1 MVGLVV
7 VSHSRGLAVAAV
19 QLAVE
24 MVHDGRPPIEVAAG
38 LDESTLGTDAT
49 AIASAIDRADA
60 GDGVV
65 VLMDLGSAVLSAEL
79 ALEMVAAPERVVLC
93 PAPLVEGLAAAVV
106 SAASGA
112 GRSEVAA
119 EAAAALEA
127 KATHLAP
134 AASPSDVAP
143 SEGGGQVASGVVA
156 VSNPHGLHARPA
168 ARLVGEARRF
178 DARVEIRNRS
188 TGSGWVPAGSLSRV
202 STLGVLRG
210 QEIEVRASG
219 AQAREAVDGL
229 VALARRG
236 FDEAFVDGGQ
246 TARAPGLAV
255 AGQTAAGA
263 SGLPDAPPDI
273 ARGQTAAGAPG
284 LLVARADISEIS
296 ERGRGRALAASAGV
310 GIGPA
315 WIPGAG
321 SSAASLGDISEISGQ
336 DAGGEWPRVEA
347 AVEATRL
354 EISQVR
360 ASAAPGQADVFE
372 AHLLLLEDADL
383 LDDIRARID
392 RGVAAPRAVH
402 DAADRVAREFEALAD
417 PYLKGRAAD
426 VRAVGEQ
433 VVRHLLGLE
442 RTHLD
447 GDGVLVAADLT
458 PADVVGLDRERVTG
472 VLLAGGSP
480 TAHAAILARGR
491 QIPMVVGAGA
501 AVLGVAP
508 GTTIALDG
516 GTGEFAIAP
525 GDGALAEFRARETER
540 AVRRRRADA
549 LAQDPAVTR
558 NGATIAVGANVGSIE
573 DARAAAAHGADLA
586 GLVRTEFLFLD
597 RDEAPTVD
605 EQVATYRSIGAAIG
619 RPIVLRTLDV
629 GGDKPLRYA
638 PGPPEQNPFLGVR
651 GLRHSLAHPGLFR
664 DQLEAIVRAARHTPV
679 TVMFPM
685 VTGVAELIAA
695 RRLLDEAGA
704 RDGLEVGIMVEVPAA
719 ALKIAT
725 FRPYVDFV
733 SIGTN
738 DLAQYTLAA
747 ERGNP
752 AVPADALDPA
762 VLRLIDRVCR
772 DAGVPVTV
780 CGELAADEA
789 AVPVLTALGVAELS
803 VTPAAVPLVK
813 QAVRTAGDD
822 SVAWALDLPDAAAVR
837 RRLVSG

>member
-7 VSHSRGLAVAAV
+7 VSHSHALAVAAV
-19 QLAVE
+19 ELAAE

-38 LDESTLGTDAT
+38 LDESTLGTDAV
-49 AIASAIDRADA
+49 AIASAIGRADA

-65 VLMDLGSAVLSAEL
+65 VLMDLGSAVLSAEM
-79 ALEMVAAPERVVLC
+79 ALEMVDAPDRVVLC
-93 PAPLVEGLAAAVV
+93 PAPLVEGLVAAVV
-106 SAASGA
+106 SAAAGA

-119 EAAAALEA
+119 EASAALEA
-127 KATHLAP
+127 KLTHLAP
-134 AASPSDVAP
+134 APAAP
-143 SEGGGQVASGVVA
+143 SVADEPDDHAVSGVVT
-156 VSNPHGLHARPA
+156 VDNPHGLHARPA
-168 ARLVGEARRF
+168 ARLVTEARRF
-178 DARVEIRNRS
+178 DAKVEIRNR
-188 TGSGWVPAGSLSRV
+188 TTESGWVAAGSLSRV

-210 QEIEVRASG
+210 HEVELRASG
-219 AQAREAVDGL
+219 PQAREAVDGL
-229 VALARRG
+229 VALVRRR
-236 FDEAFVDGGQ
+236 FDE
-246 TARAPGLAV
+246 T
-255 AGQTAAGA
+255 
-263 SGLPDAPPDI
+263 DAPV
-273 ARGQTAAGAPG
+273 AAP
-284 LLVARADISEIS
+284 VTNISEPEVVGDS
-296 ERGRGRALAASAGV
+296 VPRAASAGV

-315 WIPGAG
+315 WRPAVGALPDIP
-321 SSAASLGDISEISGQ
+321 EISGGI
-336 DAGGEWPRVEA
+336 AVEEWRRVEE

-354 EISQVR
+354 EISQLR
-360 ASAAPGQADVFE
+360 TAAGTGQADIFE

-383 LDDIRARID
+383 LDDVRVRID
-392 RGVAAPRAVH
+392 RGDAAPRAVH
-402 DAADRVAREFEALAD
+402 DAADRVAGEFDALED

-442 RTHLD
+442 RTQLD

-458 PADVVGLDRERVTG
+458 PGDVVGLDRNRVTG

-491 QIPMVVGAGA
+491 EIPMVVGAGA
-501 AVLGVAP
+501 GVLGIAA

-516 GTGEFAIAP
+516 GTGEFVIAP
-525 GDGALAEFRARETER
+525 DDGVLAEFRARETER
-540 AVRRRRADA
+540 AVRRQRADV
-549 LAQDPAVTR
+549 LAHEPAVTR
-558 NGATIAVGANVGSIE
+558 NGKIVAVAANIGSIE
-573 DARAAAAHGADLA
+573 DARAAAAHGADMA

-597 RDEAPTVD
+597 RDQAPSVD
-605 EQVATYRSIGAAIG
+605 EQVAIYRSIAGAID

-651 GLRHSLAHPGLFR
+651 GLRHSLAHPRLFR
-664 DQLEAIVRAARHTPV
+664 DQLEAIVKVAWDTPV
-679 TVMFPM
+679 SVMFPM
-685 VTGVAELIAA
+685 VTSVDELIAA
-695 RRLLDEAGA
+695 RRVLDELGA
-704 RDGLEVGIMVEVPAA
+704 WSWLQVGIMVEVPAA

-725 FRPYVDFV
+725 FRSHIDFV

-772 DAGVPVTV
+772 GAGVPVTV

-789 AVPVLTALGVAELS
+789 AVPVLTALGVQELS
-803 VTPAAVPLVK
+803 VTPPAVPLVK
-813 QAVRTAGDD
+813 EAVRAAVSGGDGA
-822 SVAWALDLPDAAAVR
+822 AWALDLPDAAAVR